1 MSPSKAP
8 STPFEWFLLAAPGL
22 IWGASFLFIAE
33 GLQSLAPNGVT
44 FVRIVIGF
52 ATLSMFPA
60 ARGPVRHG
68 DWKGIFWL
76 GVLWMA
82 FPLSMFPFA
91 EQHITSALAGM
102 LNGANPLFVVMVAAL
117 LARTMPSRPVV
128 IGLVVGMSGAV
139 MIAWPGLGEGSSSVL
154 GIGLVMAALVSYGI
168 ALNLARPLQQ
178 RNGGL
183 PVTWR
188 ALGVALVLTAPL
200 GLPDLAGARW
210 TLRSALCML
219 ALGSLGTAAAQVLMA
234 RAAGKFGTSTASA
247 STFLIPV
254 VALALGVIVRHEHVA
269 PISAI
274 GCAVCLAGAWLIS
287 APIKN
292 IPGAVSS

>member
-1 MSPSKAP
+1 MSKPQAP
-8 STPFEWFLLAAPGL
+8 HTPFEWFLLAAPGL

-33 GLQSLAPNGVT
+33 GLESMAPNGVT
-44 FVRIVIGF
+44 FVRLLIGF
-52 ATLSMFPA
+52 VTLSVFPA
-60 ARGPVRHG
+60 ARGWVRPE
-68 DWKGIFWL
+68 DRMGIFWV

-91 EQHITSALAGM
+91 EQHITSAMTGM
-102 LNGANPLFVVMVAAL
+102 LNGANPLFVVIVAAL
-117 LARTMPSRPVV
+117 MSRARPTRAVIVGLA
-128 IGLVVGMSGAV
+128 VGMTGAV
-139 MIAWPGLGEGSSSVL
+139 MIAWPGLGEGGNSIL

-183 PVTWR
+183 PVIWR
-188 ALGVALVLTAPL
+188 ALGVALLLTAPL
-200 GLPDLAGARW
+200 GVPALLAAHW
-210 TLRSALCML
+210 TVRSALSMM

-234 RAAGKFGTSTASA
+234 RAAGRFGASTASA

-254 VALALGVIVRHEHVA
+254 VALFLGVIVRGEHVA

-274 GCAVCLAGAWLIS
+274 GGAVCLAGAWLIS
-287 APIKN
+287 APK
-292 IPGAVSS
+292 AR

>member
-1 MSPSKAP
+1 MSKHAP
-8 STPFEWFLLAAPGL
+8 HTPLEWFLLAAPGL

-33 GLQSLAPNGVT
+33 GLESLAPNGVT

-117 LARTMPSRPVV
+117 LARTMPSRPVI
-128 IGLVVGMSGAV
+128 IGLVVGVTGAV
-139 MIAWPGLGEGSSSVL
+139 MIAWPGLGEGSRSVL
-154 GIGLVMAALVSYGI
+154 GIGLVMAALISYGI
-168 ALNLARPLQQ
+168 ALNLARPLQH
-178 RNGGL
+178 
-183 PVTWR
+183 
-188 ALGVALVLTAPL
+188 
-200 GLPDLAGARW
+200 W
-210 TLRSALCML
+210 TK
-219 ALGSLGTAAAQVLMA
+219 V
-234 RAAGKFGTSTASA
+234 
-247 STFLIPV
+247 P
-254 VALALGVIVRHEHVA
+254 
-269 PISAI
+269 
-274 GCAVCLAGAWLIS
+274 
-287 APIKN
+287 
-292 IPGAVSS
+292 

>member
-1 MSPSKAP
+1 MPPAKAP
-8 STPFEWFLLAAPGL
+8 PSLFEWFLLAAPGL

-44 FVRIVIGF
+44 FVRLVVGF
-52 ATLSMFPA
+52 ATLSLFPA
-60 ARGPVRHG
+60 ARGPVHRG
-68 DWKGIFWL
+68 DWTGIFWL

-91 EQHITSALAGM
+91 EQHITSAMAGM
-102 LNGANPLFVVMVAAL
+102 LNGANPLFVVIVAAFML
-117 LARTMPSRPVV
+117 RAMPPRPVI
-128 IGLVVGMSGAV
+128 IGVVVGMTGAV

-154 GIGLVMAALVSYGI
+154 GIGLVMAALVSYGF

-183 PVTWR
+183 PVIWR
-188 ALGVALVLTAPL
+188 ALGVALMLTAPL
-200 GLPDLAGARW
+200 GLPDLIAARW

-219 ALGSLGTAAAQVLMA
+219 ALGALGTAAAQVLMA
-234 RAAGKFGTSTASA
+234 RAAGKFGTATASA

-254 VALALGVIVRHEHVA
+254 VALALGVIVRGEHVA
-269 PISAI
+269 TVSAV

-287 APIKN
+287 APMKR
-292 IPGAVSS
+292 AS